1 MKNPQMSR
9 RLFLGQ
15 TISASAIAAFRL
27 QNRAAAQAQNTVEVR
42 DQKTVLDV
50 FADGKPI
57 AVYNYNST
65 HAGLY
70 RPYFHPLMGPNE
82 KPITQEGEFPGTLRG
97 HYWHR
102 ALFVAHQ
109 KVNGVS
115 FWEERQADCG
125 RIVHLGFD
133 KISSGAS
140 GGFVQ
145 QLAWRD
151 LKGRDILRETR
162 KVTFRA
168 HSGPERSLS
177 LLLRFV
183 AVDEAVTFERT
194 PYNLLACR
202 VINSMCRVQ
211 EKQKY
216 AGAWG
221 SLVDF
226 APLNGGGRISN
237 SEGQVD
243 DACRGA
249 RAKWCD
255 FSGPLG
261 DGTWGGV
268 TLMDHPE
275 NPRHP
280 TPWHNWN
287 NMTITA
293 SFTYHEPFT
302 LKKED
307 ELRLA
312 YLVYVHAGTPEEAQV
327 EKSWNAFSKQ
337 SRA

>member
-1 MKNPQMSR
+1 
-9 RLFLGQ
+9 
-15 TISASAIAAFRL
+15 
-27 QNRAAAQAQNTVEVR
+27 
-42 DQKTVLDV
+42 
-50 FADGKPI
+50 
-57 AVYNYNST
+57 
-65 HAGLY
+65 
-70 RPYFHPLMGPNE
+70 
-82 KPITQEGEFPGTLRG
+82 
-97 HYWHR
+97 
-102 ALFVAHQ
+102 
-109 KVNGVS
+109 
-115 FWEERQADCG
+115 
-125 RIVHLGFD
+125 
-133 KISSGAS
+133 
-140 GGFVQ
+140 
-145 QLAWRD
+145 
-151 LKGRDILRETR
+151 
-162 KVTFRA
+162 
-168 HSGPERSLS
+168 

-211 EKQKY
+211 EKQKD
-216 AGAWG
+216 AGALG